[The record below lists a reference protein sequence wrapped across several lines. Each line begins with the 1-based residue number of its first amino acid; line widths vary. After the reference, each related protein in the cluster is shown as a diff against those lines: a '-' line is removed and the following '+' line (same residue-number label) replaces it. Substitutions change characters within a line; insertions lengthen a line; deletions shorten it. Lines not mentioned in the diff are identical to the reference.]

1 MRGAACTE
9 ALPRGPFSI
18 YFAPSRS
25 TDRPVP
31 PLPKLVLPARPL
43 LTLAVILSAVAVAGC
58 KSRGEEFDMKGSPER
73 IHQEAN
79 RDLSNG
85 NFPGAIQKLELLEA
99 RFPFSDPARQAQID
113 LIYAYYK
120 NREAESAIDQAD
132 QFIRENPTHPRV
144 DYGYYVKGLVYFES
158 GANALERL
166 FRADVTKR
174 PPQEARKSFQAFQ
187 TLVQQYP
194 TSPYAADARQ
204 RMVYLRNRL
213 ADYEMHVARYYMK
226 RGAYVGALNRARGLI
241 ETYDGAPAVLD
252 ALDVGARAYRQLG
265 MDDLAQVVE
274 RIRAENESPDLVN
287 PAAAMAGLA
296 TGSTGA
302 GTGMAEGGTGGGGF
316 NAGPADR
323 DGRWEARAGLSMAN
337 TAEVDFEGGTT
348 AEIDGG
354 VGFLFGVGYH
364 YNDHL
369 QFGTTVSFDQ
379 KDYEAEVV
387 GDTAGESFTAKGS
400 LDTMSLMVDVAYN
413 FLTGPF
419 TPFVAGSVGWN
430 WVDTNI
436 ATEPPTVGCWW
447 HPWYGY
453 ICTSWQDTRTLDGL
467 AYELGVGM
475 RYDFGERLAA
485 DGSYRIRWVDFENAT
500 DSPSFDGL
508 QLNLIW
514 KF

>member
-1 MRGAACTE
+1 M
-9 ALPRGPFSI
+9 L
-18 YFAPSRS
+18 
-25 TDRPVP
+25 VP
-31 PLPKLVLPARPL
+31 PARPL
-43 LTLAVILSAVAVAGC
+43 FLLAVILSATALSGC
-58 KSRGEEFDMKGSPER
+58 KSRGEEIATRGSPEQ
-73 IHQEAN
+73 IHSDAN
-79 RDLSNG
+79 RDLASG
-85 NFPGAIQKLELLEA
+85 NFPGAIQKLEQLEA
-99 RFPFSDPARQAQID
+99 RFPFSNPARQGQID

-144 DYGYYVKGLVYFES
+144 DYAYYVKGLVYYES

-187 TLVQQYP
+187 TLIQQYP
-194 TSPYAADARQ
+194 KSPYAADARQ

-213 ADYEMHVARYYMK
+213 ADYEVHVARYYME

-241 ETYDGAPAVLD
+241 ETYDGAPAVTE
-252 ALDVGARAYRQLG
+252 ALDIGVRAYRRLG
-265 MDDLAQVVE
+265 MDDLAQVVAA
-274 RIRAENESPDLVN
+274 IRAENQSPDLVN

-296 TGSTGA
+296 LGSGEAGA
-302 GTGMAEGGTGGGGF
+302 TASASQGGWF
-316 NAGPADR
+316 NAASAER
-323 DGRWEARAGLSMAN
+323 DGRWEARGGLFFGN
-337 TAEVDFEGGTT
+337 TADVDFDGGTQ

-354 VGFLFGVGYH
+354 VGFLLGVGYH
-364 YNDHL
+364 YTDKL
-369 QFGTTVSFDQ
+369 QFGSTFTFDQ

-387 GDTAGESFTAKGS
+387 GDESGESFTATGS
-400 LDTMSLMVDVAYN
+400 LDSMSIMVDVAYH
-413 FLTGPF
+413 FLTGPL
-419 TPFVAGSVGWN
+419 TPFVVGSVGWN

-436 ATEPPTVGCWW
+436 ATEPPSVGCWW

-453 ICTSWQDTRTLDGL
+453 ICTSWQDTRTIDGL

-475 RYDFGERLAA
+475 RYDFSDTLAA
-485 DGSYRIRWVDFENAT
+485 DGSYKMRWVDIENAV
-500 DSPSFDGL
+500 DSPSFDRL